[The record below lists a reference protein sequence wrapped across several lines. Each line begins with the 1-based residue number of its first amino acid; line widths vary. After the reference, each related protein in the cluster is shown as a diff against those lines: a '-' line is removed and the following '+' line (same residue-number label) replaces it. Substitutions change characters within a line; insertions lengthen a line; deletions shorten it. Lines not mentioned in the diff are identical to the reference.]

1 MEISREVNEIIL
13 KSYDFAKSNKD
24 EFITAEH
31 LLYGITFEDRF
42 INALEEL
49 NYNAIDLRKKLD
61 EYISE
66 YIEEGNTDSPVES
79 YSFQQAII
87 KASEQAI
94 FSSKKSITMEHL
106 ISAIY
111 DLENSYASFYLQEEG
126 IEKRDLLYKLCHEN
140 YNNDDYISEGLISEE
155 NEEIDNEINVNN
167 KKDLIKTLTVNLNEQ
182 VKGENSDPL
191 IGREEIL
198 ERTIQILCRRT
209 KNNPILIGDAGVGKT
224 AIVEELS
231 RLIVNDEVPKV
242 LCDKKIISLDMATM
256 VAGTKYRGEFEERMK
271 KVIKEIEDNDD
282 IILFIDEIHTLVGAG
297 GAEGAID
304 ASNILKP
311 ALARGKIRCIGA
323 TTTEEYKKF
332 IEKDSALER
341 RFQKIFVNEPSIGE
355 TKNILM
361 NIKDIY
367 EKYHNVII
375 DNDMIDYIIN
385 LSEKYIFDRNRPDKE
400 IDILDEVASRVGLR
414 GCTSDNEVRDIKRE
428 ICKLNKDKNS
438 FIIDNNIDKA
448 YSLRKKE
455 TELMSRLNDIELLSR
470 NNKNKILLDDIASVI
485 SNRTGVPIYEIIS
498 NSGNIDD
505 MKNSLKDIIVG
516 EDKAID
522 NLMDITKRIRCG
534 YNDRCY
540 SLLFV
545 GSSGVGKSRL
555 AKEYANILVGADNLI
570 RMDMSEYSDSTA
582 INKILGSSPGYI
594 GYDDNKNILEEIRNK
609 PNSVLLLD
617 EIDKAHPNVINLFY
631 QILEEGKIKNSKGR
645 EVRFNNVV
653 VIMTSNIGFEKNG
666 IGFNKKTDSSVIS
679 SLKGYF
685 NTAFINRID
694 NIIVFDRLEETSI
707 KCIIRKKFEYIRDKY
722 KDINI
727 DINDNVTDEIV
738 DKCEFYEFGARRI
751 DKIISKDIENVIID
765 GVIRGDKDIYID
777 SIVKKNITS

>member
-1 MEISREVNEIIL
+1 MIGNFNEEAQTIL
-13 KSYDFAKSNKD
+13 NNAKK
-24 EFITAEH
+24 EMIGLGHPYIGTEH
-31 LLYGITFEDRF
+31 LLLAILNSDSNICDRLSEYGLEYDNFKSELCKVVGTTDKKNEVFLYTPLLRKVIQ
-42 INALEEL
+42 NAIIDSKENNDGEVTSEHLFFAMLEEGEGI
-49 NYNAIDLRKKLD
+49 AIRLIIGMGIDIEDIYDDFSSSLIKKSKKNKKKKL
-61 EYISE
+61 
-66 YIEEGNTDSPVES
+66 
-79 YSFQQAII
+79 
-87 KASEQAI
+87 
-94 FSSKKSITMEHL
+94 L
-106 ISAIY
+106 IY
-111 DLENSYASFYLQEEG
+111 DLG
-126 IEKRDLLYKLCHEN
+126 VDLTSEAK
-140 YNNDDYISEGLISEE
+140 NNL
-155 NEEIDNEINVNN
+155 
-167 KKDLIKTLTVNLNEQ
+167 L
-182 VKGENSDPL
+182 DPV
-191 IGREEIL
+191 IGRDKEVKRVME
-198 ERTIQILCRRT
+198 ILCRRT

-498 NSGNIDD
+498 NSGNVDD

-540 SLLFV
+540 SFLFV

-666 IGFNKKTDSSVIS
+666 IGFNKKADSSVIS

-694 NIIVFDRLEETSI
+694 NIIVFDRLDDTSI

-727 DINDNVTDEIV
+727 DINDNVIDEIV
-738 DKCEFYEFGARRI
+738 NKCEFYEFGARRI
-751 DKIISKDIENVIID
+751 DKIISKEIENVIID
-765 GVIRGDKDIYID
+765 GVIRGDKDISID

>member
-1 MEISREVNEIIL
+1 MIGNFNEEAQTIL
-13 KSYDFAKSNKD
+13 NNAKK
-24 EFITAEH
+24 EMIGLGHPYIGTEH
-31 LLYGITFEDRF
+31 LLLAILNSDSNICDRLSEYGLEYDNFKSELCKVVGTTDKKNEVFLYTPLLRKVIQ
-42 INALEEL
+42 NAIIDSKENNDGEVTSEHLFFAMLEEGEGI
-49 NYNAIDLRKKLD
+49 AIRLIIGMGIDIEDIYDDFSSSLIKKSKKNKKKKL
-61 EYISE
+61 
-66 YIEEGNTDSPVES
+66 
-79 YSFQQAII
+79 
-87 KASEQAI
+87 
-94 FSSKKSITMEHL
+94 L
-106 ISAIY
+106 IY
-111 DLENSYASFYLQEEG
+111 DLG
-126 IEKRDLLYKLCHEN
+126 VDLTSEAK
-140 YNNDDYISEGLISEE
+140 NNL
-155 NEEIDNEINVNN
+155 
-167 KKDLIKTLTVNLNEQ
+167 L
-182 VKGENSDPL
+182 DPV
-191 IGREEIL
+191 IGRDKEVKRVME
-198 ERTIQILCRRT
+198 ILCRRT

-361 NIKDIY
+361 KIKNIY
-367 EKYHNVII
+367 ERYHNVII

-414 GCTSDNEVRDIKRE
+414 GCTSDNEIRDIKRE

-455 TELMSRLNDIELLSR
+455 TELMSRLNDIELLSK

-505 MKNSLKDIIVG
+505 MKNRLKDIIVG

-540 SLLFV
+540 SFLFV

-594 GYDDNKNILEEIRNK
+594 GYDDNKNVLEEIRNK

-694 NIIVFDRLEETSI
+694 NIIVFDRLDDTSI
-707 KCIIRKKFEYIRDKY
+707 KCIIKKKFEYIRDKY

-727 DINDNVTDEIV
+727 DINDNVIDEIV

-751 DKIISKDIENVIID
+751 DKIISKDIENFIID
-765 GVIRGDKDIYID
+765 GVIRGDKNIYID

>member
-1 MEISREVNEIIL
+1 MIGNFNEEAQTIL
-13 KSYDFAKSNKD
+13 NNAKK
-24 EFITAEH
+24 EMIGLGHPYIGTEH
-31 LLYGITFEDRF
+31 LLLAILNSDSNICDRLSEYGLEYDNFKSELCKVVGTTDKKNEVFLYTPLLRKVIQ
-42 INALEEL
+42 NAIIDSKENNDGEVTSEHLFFAMLEEGEGI
-49 NYNAIDLRKKLD
+49 AIRLIIGMGIDIEDIYDDFSSSLIKKSKKNKKKKL
-61 EYISE
+61 
-66 YIEEGNTDSPVES
+66 
-79 YSFQQAII
+79 
-87 KASEQAI
+87 
-94 FSSKKSITMEHL
+94 L
-106 ISAIY
+106 IY
-111 DLENSYASFYLQEEG
+111 DLG
-126 IEKRDLLYKLCHEN
+126 VDLTSEAK
-140 YNNDDYISEGLISEE
+140 NNL
-155 NEEIDNEINVNN
+155 
-167 KKDLIKTLTVNLNEQ
+167 L
-182 VKGENSDPL
+182 DPV
-191 IGREEIL
+191 IGRDKEVKRVME
-198 ERTIQILCRRT
+198 ILCRRT

-361 NIKDIY
+361 KIKNIY
-367 EKYHNVII
+367 ERYHNVII

-414 GCTSDNEVRDIKRE
+414 GCTSDNEIRDIKRE

-455 TELMSRLNDIELLSR
+455 TELMSRLNDIELLSK
-470 NNKNKILLDDIASVI
+470 NDKNKILLDDIASVI

-540 SLLFV
+540 SFLFV

-582 INKILGSSPGYI
+582 VNKILGSSPGYI

-617 EIDKAHPNVINLFY
+617 EIDKAHPNIINLFY

-694 NIIVFDRLEETSI
+694 NIIVFDRLDDTSI
-707 KCIIRKKFEYIRDKY
+707 KCIIKKKFEYIRDKY

-727 DINDNVTDEIV
+727 DINDNVIDEIV

-751 DKIISKDIENVIID
+751 DKIISKDIENFIID

>member
-1 MEISREVNEIIL
+1 MNINKFTQKSMEAVQGCEKLAYEYGNQEI
-13 KSYDFAKSNKD
+13 DQ
-24 EFITAEH
+24 EH
-31 LLYGITFEDRF
+31 FLYSLLNIEDSLIAGLIEKMGIDRNAF
-42 INALEEL
+42 TRDVEALIQKKPKVSGSGAGQVYVSNAL
-49 NYNAIDLRKKLD
+49 NK
-61 EYISE
+61 
-66 YIEEGNTDSPVES
+66 V
-79 YSFQQAII
+79 
-87 KASEQAI
+87 
-94 FSSKKSITMEHL
+94 L
-106 ISAIY
+106 ISAEDVAKQMGDSYVSVEHLFIALLNEPNRDVKELFKRYNVTKDGFLKALSTVRGNQKVTTDNPEATY
-111 DLENSYASFYLQEEG
+111 DTLKKYGQDLV
-126 IEKRDLLYKLCHEN
+126 EKARDGKM
-140 YNNDDYISEGLISEE
+140 DPVIGR
-155 NEEIDNEINVNN
+155 DNEIRNV
-167 KKDLIKTLTVNLNEQ
+167 I
-182 VKGENSDPL
+182 
-191 IGREEIL
+191 RIL
-198 ERTIQILCRRT
+198 SRKT
-209 KNNPILIGDAGVGKT
+209 KNNPVLIGEPGVGKT
-224 AIVEELS
+224 AVVEGLAQRIV
-231 RLIVNDEVPKV
+231 RGDVPEGLK
-242 LCDKKIISLDMATM
+242 DKKLFALDMGAL
-256 VAGTKYRGEFEERMK
+256 VAGAKYRGEFEERMK

-341 RFQKIFVNEPSIGE
+341 RFQKIFVNEPSIVE

-361 NIKDIY
+361 KIKNIY
-367 EKYHNVII
+367 ERYHNVII

-414 GCTSDNEVRDIKRE
+414 GCTSDNEIRDIKRK

-582 INKILGSSPGYI
+582 VNKILGSSPGYI

-727 DINDNVTDEIV
+727 DINDNVIDEIV
-738 DKCEFYEFGARRI
+738 NKCEFYEFGARRI
-751 DKIISKDIENVIID
+751 DKIISKDIENFIID
-765 GVIRGDKDIYID
+765 GVIRGDKNIYID

>member
-1 MEISREVNEIIL
+1 MIGNFNEEAQTIL
-13 KSYDFAKSNKD
+13 NNAKK
-24 EFITAEH
+24 EMIGLGHPYIGTEH
-31 LLYGITFEDRF
+31 LLLAILNSDSNICDRLSEYGLEYDNFKSELCKVVGTTDKKNEVFLYTPLLRKVIQ
-42 INALEEL
+42 NAIIDSKENNDGEVTSEHLFFAMLEEGEGI
-49 NYNAIDLRKKLD
+49 AIRLIIGMGIDIEDIYDDFSSSLIKKSKKNKKKKL
-61 EYISE
+61 
-66 YIEEGNTDSPVES
+66 
-79 YSFQQAII
+79 
-87 KASEQAI
+87 
-94 FSSKKSITMEHL
+94 L
-106 ISAIY
+106 IY
-111 DLENSYASFYLQEEG
+111 DLG
-126 IEKRDLLYKLCHEN
+126 VDLTSEAK
-140 YNNDDYISEGLISEE
+140 NNL
-155 NEEIDNEINVNN
+155 
-167 KKDLIKTLTVNLNEQ
+167 L
-182 VKGENSDPL
+182 DPV
-191 IGREEIL
+191 IGRDKEVKRVME
-198 ERTIQILCRRT
+198 ILCRRT

-341 RFQKIFVNEPSIGE
+341 RFQKIFVNEPSMGE

-361 NIKDIY
+361 KIKNIY
-367 EKYHNVII
+367 ERYHNVII

-414 GCTSDNEVRDIKRE
+414 GCTSDNEIRDIKRE

-448 YSLRKKE
+448 YNLRKKE
-455 TELMSRLNDIELLSR
+455 TELMLKLNEFEISSKNDKNKVIVNDI
-470 NNKNKILLDDIASVI
+470 AAVI
-485 SNRTGVPIYEIIS
+485 SNKTGVPIYEIVS
-498 NSGNIDD
+498 NSSDVND
-505 MKNSLKDIIVG
+505 MGIKLKNIIVG
-516 EDKAID
+516 EDKIID
-522 NLMDITKRIRCG
+522 NLIDITKRIKCG

-555 AKEYANILVGADNLI
+555 AKEYAKLLVGDDNFI
-570 RMDMSEYSDSTA
+570 RMDMSEYSDATSV
-582 INKILGSSPGYI
+582 NKILGSSPGYI
-594 GYDDNKNILEEIRNK
+594 GYDDNRNILEEIRNK

-617 EIDKAHPNVINLFY
+617 EIDKAHPSVINLFY
-631 QILEEGKIKNSKGR
+631 QILEEGKIKNAKGR
-645 EVRFNNVV
+645 VVRFNNVV
-653 VIMTSNIGFEKNG
+653 IIMTSNVGFERNN
-666 IGFNKKTDSSVIS
+666 IGFNKNGDSSVIS
-679 SLKGYF
+679 NLKEYF
-685 NTAFINRID
+685 NTAFINRVD
-694 NIIVFDRLEETSI
+694 NILIFDRLEETAIREIILKRIEDIKIKYSSI
-707 KCIIRKKFEYIRDKY
+707 CII
-722 KDINI
+722 I
-727 DINDNVTDEIV
+727 DNNVVNELIE
-738 DKCEFYEFGARRI
+738 KCNFYEFGARRV
-751 DKIISKDIENVIID
+751 DKIISKYIENVIID
-765 GVIRGDKDIYID
+765 GIISGSSEVYINSIYN
-777 SIVKKNITS
+777 KKNITS

>member
-1 MEISREVNEIIL
+1 MIGNFNEEAQTIL
-13 KSYDFAKSNKD
+13 NNAKK
-24 EFITAEH
+24 EMIGLGHPYIGTEH
-31 LLYGITFEDRF
+31 LLLAILNSDSNICDRLSEYGLEYDNFKSELCKVVGTTDKKNEVFLYTPLLRKVIQ
-42 INALEEL
+42 NAIIDSKENNDGEVTSEHLFFAMLEEGEGI
-49 NYNAIDLRKKLD
+49 AIRLIIGMGIDIEDIYDDFSSSLIKKSKKNKKKKL
-61 EYISE
+61 
-66 YIEEGNTDSPVES
+66 
-79 YSFQQAII
+79 
-87 KASEQAI
+87 
-94 FSSKKSITMEHL
+94 L
-106 ISAIY
+106 IY
-111 DLENSYASFYLQEEG
+111 DLG
-126 IEKRDLLYKLCHEN
+126 VDLTSEAK
-140 YNNDDYISEGLISEE
+140 NNL
-155 NEEIDNEINVNN
+155 
-167 KKDLIKTLTVNLNEQ
+167 L
-182 VKGENSDPL
+182 DPV
-191 IGREEIL
+191 IGRDKEAKRVME
-198 ERTIQILCRRT
+198 ILCRRT

-361 NIKDIY
+361 KIKNIY
-367 EKYHNVII
+367 ERYHNVII

-414 GCTSDNEVRDIKRE
+414 GCTSDNEIRDIKRE

-448 YSLRKKE
+448 YNLRKKE
-455 TELMSRLNDIELLSR
+455 TELMLKLNEFEISSKNDKNKVIVNDI
-470 NNKNKILLDDIASVI
+470 AAVI
-485 SNRTGVPIYEIIS
+485 SNKTGVPIYEIVS
-498 NSGNIDD
+498 NSSDVND
-505 MKNSLKDIIVG
+505 MGIKLKNIIVG
-516 EDKAID
+516 EDKIID
-522 NLMDITKRIRCG
+522 NLIDITKRIKCG

-555 AKEYANILVGADNLI
+555 AKEYAKLLVGDDNFI
-570 RMDMSEYSDSTA
+570 RMDMSEYSDVTSV
-582 INKILGSSPGYI
+582 NKILGSSPGYI
-594 GYDDNKNILEEIRNK
+594 GYDDNRNILEEIRNK

-617 EIDKAHPNVINLFY
+617 EIDKAHPSVINLFY
-631 QILEEGKIKNSKGR
+631 QILEEGKIKNAKGR
-645 EVRFNNVV
+645 VVRFNNVV
-653 VIMTSNIGFEKNG
+653 IIMTSNVGFERNN
-666 IGFNKKTDSSVIS
+666 IGFNKNGDSSVIS
-679 SLKGYF
+679 NLKEYF
-685 NTAFINRID
+685 NTAFINRVD
-694 NIIVFDRLEETSI
+694 NILIFDRLEETAIREIILKRIEDIKIKYSSI
-707 KCIIRKKFEYIRDKY
+707 CII
-722 KDINI
+722 I
-727 DINDNVTDEIV
+727 DNNVVNELIE
-738 DKCEFYEFGARRI
+738 KCNFYEFGARRV
-751 DKIISKDIENVIID
+751 DKIISKYIENVIID
-765 GVIRGDKDIYID
+765 GIISGSSEVYINSIYN
-777 SIVKKNITS
+777 KKNITS

>member
-1 MEISREVNEIIL
+1 MIGNFNEEAQTIL
-13 KSYDFAKSNKD
+13 NNAKK
-24 EFITAEH
+24 EMIGLGHPYIGTEH
-31 LLYGITFEDRF
+31 LLLAILNSDSNICDRLSGYGLEYDNFKSELCKVVGTTDKKNEVFLYTPLLRKVIQ
-42 INALEEL
+42 NAIIDSKENNDGEVTSEHLFFAMLEEGEGI
-49 NYNAIDLRKKLD
+49 AIRLIIGMGIDIEDIYDDFSSSLIKKSKKNKKKKL
-61 EYISE
+61 
-66 YIEEGNTDSPVES
+66 
-79 YSFQQAII
+79 
-87 KASEQAI
+87 
-94 FSSKKSITMEHL
+94 L
-106 ISAIY
+106 IY
-111 DLENSYASFYLQEEG
+111 DLG
-126 IEKRDLLYKLCHEN
+126 VDLTSEAK
-140 YNNDDYISEGLISEE
+140 NNL
-155 NEEIDNEINVNN
+155 
-167 KKDLIKTLTVNLNEQ
+167 L
-182 VKGENSDPL
+182 DPV
-191 IGREEIL
+191 IGRDKEVKRVME
-198 ERTIQILCRRT
+198 ILCRRT

-361 NIKDIY
+361 KIKNIY
-367 EKYHNVII
+367 ERYHNVII

-400 IDILDEVASRVGLR
+400 IDILDEVASRALLR
-414 GCTSDNEVRDIKRE
+414 GGLYDNQIRDIKRE
-428 ICKLNKDKNS
+428 INRLNKDKNS

-448 YSLRKKE
+448 YILRKKE
-455 TELMSRLNDIELLSR
+455 TELMLKLNEFEISSKNDKNKVIVNDI
-470 NNKNKILLDDIASVI
+470 AAVI
-485 SNRTGVPIYEIIS
+485 SNKTGVPIYEIVS
-498 NSGNIDD
+498 NSSDVND
-505 MKNSLKDIIVG
+505 MGIKLKNIIVG

-617 EIDKAHPNVINLFY
+617 EIDKAHPSVINLFY
-631 QILEEGKIKNSKGR
+631 QILEEGKIKNAKGR
-645 EVRFNNVV
+645 VVRFNNVV
-653 VIMTSNIGFEKNG
+653 IIMTSNVGFERNN
-666 IGFNKKTDSSVIS
+666 IGFNKNDDSSVIS

-694 NIIVFDRLEETSI
+694 NIIVFDRLDDTSI
-707 KCIIRKKFEYIRDKY
+707 KCIIRKRLEYIRDKY

-727 DINDNVTDEIV
+727 DINDNVIDEIV

-751 DKIISKDIENVIID
+751 DKIISKDIENFIID